1 MLYSICV
8 STSLE
13 QNRALQ
19 LEFQG
24 MLWKLGQQR
33 MWYRLGETGMR
44 NAERAKEDTERKM
57 KRSKEQWRS
66 SLEPLGKCTGGNKQ
80 ECVTGRWS

>member
-24 MLWKLGQQR
+24 MLWKLGQQC
-33 MWYRLGETGMR
+33 MWYRLKKTGMR
-44 NAERAKEDTERKM
+44 NAERAKEDTERRNETLQRAMEEFFRTFGEMHGWK
-57 KRSKEQWRS
+57 
-66 SLEPLGKCTGGNKQ
+66 
-80 ECVTGRWS
+80 

>member
-19 LEFQG
+19 LG
-24 MLWKLGQQR
+24 VSGDAL
-33 MWYRLGETGMR
+33 ETGTAAYVVQAGGDGDEKCR
-44 NAERAKEDTERKM
+44 E
-57 KRSKEQWRS
+57 SK
-66 SLEPLGKCTGGNKQ
+66 
-80 ECVTGRWS
+80 GRYREKK

>member
-1 MLYSICV
+1 MLYSFCV

-44 NAERAKEDTERKM
+44 NAERAKEDTERRNETLQRAMEEFFGTFGEMHGWK
-57 KRSKEQWRS
+57 
-66 SLEPLGKCTGGNKQ
+66 
-80 ECVTGRWS
+80 